1 MFGLISYIFKVI
13 ISLGSGYIIGYDNNH
28 DESSNL
34 QFYTS
39 LTSFLLTS
47 FVGIFYYLDA
57 DLSLIGLV
65 FIAIIYHLSKNFSSN
80 QTLDNYK
87 ILFSAICGMVIGFGF
102 VFHAIIITLLFS
114 YIANNFDIIS
124 DLFLSSKNK
133 NKNDKKNELD
143 LNDEEM

>member
-28 DESSNL
+28 DNSSNIQL
-34 QFYTS
+34 YTT

-47 FVGIFYYLDA
+47 IVGVAFYLDA
-57 DLSLIGLV
+57 DLNLIGFLFV
-65 FIAIIYHLSKNFSSN
+65 GIIYHISKIFSTN
-80 QTLDNYK
+80 EALDSYK
-87 ILFSAICGMVIGFGF
+87 ILFSAISGIVIGFGF
-102 VFHAIIITLLFS
+102 IFYAIIITFLFS
-114 YIANNFDIIS
+114 YLANNFDLIS
-124 DLFLSSKNK
+124 DLFLSSKNN

>member
-13 ISLGSGYIIGYDNNH
+13 ISIGSGYIIGYNNNP

-39 LTSFLLTS
+39 LTSFLLAS
-47 FVGIFYYLDA
+47 FVGVAYHLDA
-57 DLSLIGLV
+57 DLNLIGLV
-65 FIAIIYHLSKNFSSN
+65 FIAITYHIGKNFSSN
-80 QTLDNYK
+80 KILDNYK
-87 ILFSAICGMVIGFGF
+87 ILFSSICGMVIGFGF
-102 VFHAIIITLLFS
+102 IFYAIIITLLFS

-133 NKNDKKNELD
+133 NNNDKKNELD